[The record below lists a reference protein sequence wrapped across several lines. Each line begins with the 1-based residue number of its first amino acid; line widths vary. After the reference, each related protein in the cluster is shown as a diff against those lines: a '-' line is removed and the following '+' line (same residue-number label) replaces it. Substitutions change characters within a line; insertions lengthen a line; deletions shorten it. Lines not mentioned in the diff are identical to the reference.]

1 MKLLTVKIQGQELT
15 ADLLNPEIVKKFE
28 DGYDAVL
35 ECFRETEGITPG
47 SEGIRKQCQAVI
59 DYVTD
64 IFGETG
70 ARKVFGAETDLLTW
84 LDVMEEMQNVY
95 PEQVTP
101 VIREKAEK
109 WIKIAEEGE

>member
-47 SEGIRKQCQAVI
+47 SEGIRRQCQAVI

-70 ARKVFGAETDLLTW
+70 ARKVFGAETDLLTC

-95 PEQVTP
+95 PDQVTP
-101 VIREKAEK
+101 VLQKKAEK
-109 WIKIAEEGE
+109 WIKIVEEGE